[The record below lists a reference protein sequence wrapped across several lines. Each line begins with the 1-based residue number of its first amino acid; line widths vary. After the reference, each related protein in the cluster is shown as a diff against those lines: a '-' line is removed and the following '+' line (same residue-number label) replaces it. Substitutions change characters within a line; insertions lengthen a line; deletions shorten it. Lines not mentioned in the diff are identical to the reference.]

1 MGPVAPGPVLAPA
14 PPTEAESPAY
24 RALQPSALEPTVRAP
39 RRVGVRREVLELD
52 VSEPPARETPRWPE
66 LPEAQQIE
74 VMDGEAALRE
84 WERLHRLDREQR
96 GE

>member
-1 MGPVAPGPVLAPA
+1 VLAPA
-14 PPTEAESPAY
+14 PPIEAESPAY
-24 RALQPSALEPTVRAP
+24 RSLQPSALEPTVRAP
-39 RRVGVRREVLELD
+39 RAVRGVRREVLELD
-52 VSEPPARETPRWPE
+52 VRGPPAREAHPWPE
-66 LPEAQQIE
+66 LPEPQQVE